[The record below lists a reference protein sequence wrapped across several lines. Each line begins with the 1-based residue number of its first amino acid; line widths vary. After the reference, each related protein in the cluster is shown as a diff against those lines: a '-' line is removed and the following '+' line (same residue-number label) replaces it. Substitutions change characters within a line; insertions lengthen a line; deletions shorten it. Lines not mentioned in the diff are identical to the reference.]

1 MMPYYR
7 VVLHAFLPP
16 SPPASDLDLR
26 GFYVTRVVDATGE
39 AEAGA
44 AAIRLVQAEPKFS
57 RMAEAYGAAPE
68 LQVYRLEPDPA
79 SDPFTANRSGY
90 VFHEGGEP

>member
-1 MMPYYR
+1 MPYYR

-16 SPPASDLDLR
+16 SPPGSDLDLR
-26 GFYVTRVVDATGE
+26 GFYVTRVVDAAGE

-44 AAIRLVQAEPKFS
+44 AAIRLVHGEPKFA

-79 SDPFTANRSGY
+79 GDPLAANRSGY
-90 VFHEGGEP
+90 VFHEGDEP